1 MIFGIVQKLRKFV
14 FYGPT
19 PTELRPFHDAVTAE
33 NIYRERILAVLVIAA
48 CLALMV
54 VDYGVA
60 VLGNGAGR
68 HMYLMAIV
76 SRIFFCAFLVS
87 FLFGTTDRQEKVAS
101 RRGFWDTAMVV
112 VSLAWIGAFSGALL
126 AVRPGVEPYLMGV
139 LIVGSFLFHDAAR
152 SMLFFAV
159 GYFCFLI
166 SALSF
171 RPEFPVLLSSV
182 VMVTLAT
189 LVAFVI
195 SRIVFRVRLESFRDA
210 RDLAGQRRIMQ
221 ESVERL
227 QRLSYLDPLTG
238 IANRRY
244 LETTLS
250 REWRLEARSGQPLS
264 VIMVDIDWFKLFN
277 DTYGHIPGDECLRQV
292 AACLEMAVRRP
303 SDQVGRYGGEEFCV
317 ILPITDREGAI
328 CTAKRIMRGIHELAI
343 SHDSSPFGRVTVS
356 MGIATREPLHS
367 GHYDSLVHAAD
378 KALYHAKVS
387 GRNRIA
393 WCCPVS
399 MEAVTDAEGTSSF
412 SHRSLA
418 FDCPANLEMEQPS
431 GTS

>member
-1 MIFGIVQKLRKFV
+1 MRKFI
-14 FYGPT
+14 FFGPT
-19 PTELRPFHDAVTAE
+19 PTESRPFRDVVTAE

-60 VLGNGAGR
+60 VLGNSAGR
-68 HMYLMAIV
+68 QVYLVAIA

-87 FLFGTTDRQEKVAS
+87 FLFGTTGRREWTAS
-101 RRGFWDTAMVV
+101 RSCFWDTAMVL
-112 VSLAWIGAFSGALL
+112 VSLAWVGAFSGALL
-126 AVRPGVEPYLMGV
+126 VVRPGVEPYLMGV
-139 LIVGSFLFHDAAR
+139 LVVGSFLFHDVAR

-159 GYFCFLI
+159 GYFAFLF
-166 SALSF
+166 SVLTF

-195 SRIVFRVRLESFRDA
+195 SRIVFRMRLESYRDA
-210 RDLAGQRRIMQ
+210 REIAGQRKIMQ
-221 ESVERL
+221 ESVRRL

-244 LETTLS
+244 LEATLS
-250 REWRLEARSGQPLS
+250 REWRMEARSGQPLS

-292 AACLEMAVRRP
+292 ALCLEAAVRRP
-303 SDQVGRYGGEEFCV
+303 SDQVGRYGGEEFCI

-328 CTAKRIMRGIHELAI
+328 CTAKHIMQGIHDLAI
-343 SHDSSPFGRVTVS
+343 THESSPFGRLTVS
-356 MGIATREPLHS
+356 MGIATREPHHS
-367 GHYDSLVHAAD
+367 SHYDRLVHAAD
-378 KALYHAKVS
+378 SALYHAKIS

-399 MEAVTDAEGTSSF
+399 MEPSSDAEGINTSC
-412 SHRSLA
+412 HMSLA
-418 FDCPANLEMEQPS
+418 FDCPANFDMEHQS